1 MSVGLLAVVD
11 DILSAALK
19 ASAKSAGVVIDDA
32 AVTPQYVEGLSPARE
47 LPVVGRIALGSLANK
62 FLIIIPIAMVLT
74 AFAPWVLP
82 WLLIVGGVY
91 LCFEGAEKVLEW
103 FGFHHGGHEDEG
115 GRDEKRLVAGAVRT
129 DLILSTEIMLIG
141 LASLAADLGFWMRL
155 AVLAIIA
162 LAMTALVYGAVALL
176 VKLDDI
182 GLKMAKSTSEQVR
195 HTGTRIVRSMPAVF
209 RVISVVG
216 TVAMLWVGGHL
227 VLANL
232 GEVGWHAPVD
242 LLHGVEHA
250 LEPLGPVVVWFGD
263 TLVSAIAGLAVG
275 LVIVGIALVIGKAFG
290 KNLSFAEG
298 HAAPATPHA
307 SSE

>member
-1 MSVGLLAVVD
+1 MA
-11 DILSAALK
+11 DILWL
-19 ASAKSAGVVIDDA
+19 IA
-32 AVTPQYVEGLSPARE
+32 AVLLVA
-47 LPVVGRIALGSLANK
+47 
-62 FLIIIPIAMVLT
+62 
-74 AFAPWVLP
+74 
-82 WLLIVGGVY
+82 WLLGIGGVY
-91 LCFEGAEKVLEW
+91 SIGGIVHVL
-103 FGFHHGGHEDEG
+103 
-115 GRDEKRLVAGAVRT
+115 LV
-129 DLILSTEIMLIG
+129 
-141 LASLAADLGFWMRL
+141 L
-155 AVLAIIA
+155 AVIA
-162 LAMTALVYGAVALL
+162 VIMTGVVYGAVALL